1 MTQKF
6 KDLRQ
11 EFQVRAALDEL
22 ENDKMIVEGKAI
34 TYNDKTRLFTF
45 DGQDYFEVIERGAL
59 EGADISDVFLKY
71 NHSDNV
77 MVLARTRNKTL
88 ELEDREDGLYIR
100 AELAD
105 TTAGRDLY
113 ELIKRGDIDKM
124 SFAFTENGYSYDEEE
139 RTWFVRSI
147 KKLYDVA
154 AVDIPAYENTTIYA
168 RRKDD
173 LEKHLADLEKLEAT
187 KKRVLLLNNLGGKG
201 K

>member
-45 DGQDYFEVIERGAL
+45 GGQDYFEVIERGAL

-187 KKRVLLLNNLGGKG
+187 KKRVLLLNSLGGKG

>member
-187 KKRVLLLNNLGGKG
+187 KKRVLLLNSLGGKG